1 MQQLKKVHWQIGQP
15 LLPIHLVAQ
24 EDSLLAHVD
33 FFIKNQGIP
42 FYGIGSLKW
51 DDTLLLQGVIS
62 ISKITVI
69 FPSGDIVD
77 VPNNGRISSI
87 DLNKLEKNQVS
98 IYLHL
103 MNDSSMEESY
113 IESPGEQEQIAF
125 SIYQMSLSMD
135 SHFHMVK
142 GSIKL
147 AEFEKNAENQWKLSK
162 EYIPP
167 LFKISTNPFLTQKL
181 SHIQTIVESFQKEL
195 EQEKSTGQ
203 VFERRTIETKLA
215 LSEVAK
221 MRRFLLNADKGIVSH
236 PYFLY
241 EQLCRFLDTI
251 ALIYMDQANF
261 SIIPYQHDK
270 LAPLFSKII
279 EILTQYLQPKSE
291 QLSYLQFEKKENC
304 YVSEKLPEELYHA
317 QDLYFIV
324 QPIDPRSHSTL
335 EGVKLASYSRLSNVH
350 LFALNGIS
358 LLRLDNAPFN
368 NNFSKNAQIYIIE
381 KDIEWNYALT
391 EGRLAVF
398 HQGESLDLQAFLYW
412 RL

>member
-1 MQQLKKVHWQIGQP
+1 M
-15 LLPIHLVAQ
+15 
-24 EDSLLAHVD
+24 
-33 FFIKNQGIP
+33 
-42 FYGIGSLKW
+42 
-51 DDTLLLQGVIS
+51 
-62 ISKITVI
+62 
-69 FPSGDIVD
+69 
-77 VPNNGRISSI
+77 
-87 DLNKLEKNQVS
+87 
-98 IYLHL
+98 
-103 MNDSSMEESY
+103 
-113 IESPGEQEQIAF
+113 
-125 SIYQMSLSMD
+125 
-135 SHFHMVK
+135 
-142 GSIKL
+142 
-147 AEFEKNAENQWKLSK
+147 
-162 EYIPP
+162 
-167 LFKISTNPFLTQKL
+167 
-181 SHIQTIVESFQKEL
+181 
-195 EQEKSTGQ
+195 
-203 VFERRTIETKLA
+203 
-215 LSEVAK
+215 
-221 MRRFLLNADKGIVSH
+221 
-236 PYFLY
+236 
-241 EQLCRFLDTI
+241 
-251 ALIYMDQANF
+251 
-261 SIIPYQHDK
+261 
-270 LAPLFSKII
+270 APLFSKII